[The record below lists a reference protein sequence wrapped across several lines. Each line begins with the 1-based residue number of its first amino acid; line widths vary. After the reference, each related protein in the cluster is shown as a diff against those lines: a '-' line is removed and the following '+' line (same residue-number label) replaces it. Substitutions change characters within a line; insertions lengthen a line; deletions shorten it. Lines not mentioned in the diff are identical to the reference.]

1 MENCLGFMT
10 RENIVI
16 LVFAGAAIVALLAL
30 LVWHRSRDSS
40 VDLTD
45 LLMENG
51 RISRLAVT
59 WLGSFAVM
67 TFGFVYLL
75 LTKALTDM
83 YVGIYTATWAA
94 PIITKLFAV
103 KPVIPDK
110 PDSPMNS
117 ASP

>member
-1 MENCLGFMT
+1 MDCMQLLT
-10 RENIVI
+10 KDNIVA
-16 LVFAGAAIVALLAL
+16 LVFAFAAIVALLAL
-30 LVWHRSRDSS
+30 WWWHHSDKTD

-51 RISRLAVT
+51 RLSKMAIT

-75 LTKALTDM
+75 MTKALTDT
-83 YVGIYTATWAA
+83 YALLYAGTWAA

-103 KPVIPDK
+103 KPELVK
-110 PDSPMNS
+110 PPGG
-117 ASP
+117 AT